1 MLRLYSNYMNGNSIL
16 EAIGTADDIK
26 SKYYGFINHL
36 GLTIYDAL
44 NYLGV
49 EEGFTT
55 NLNKV
60 YSLSDNEMKTYKVSP
75 DFLVKFPYSLNTY
88 YRYTVPVINP
98 SYDNGLP
105 LNLSSS
111 ILSELNNRNSQLVEL
126 TEKLLGGVK
135 ILKNDGKRLVPYIQ
149 SNVTFGA
156 EGSIVIN
163 DENYK
168 TSIFRTKKT
177 IPSGIIGAA
186 GSHIFI
192 AEDNRLVMRLR
203 DSPLYNYVSKYK
215 IITN

>member
-1 MLRLYSNYMNGNSIL
+1 MNGDLIL

-44 NYLGV
+44 NYLGI

-98 SYDNGLP
+98 SYSNGL

-135 ILKNDGKRLVPYIQ
+135 ILKNDGKRFVPYIQ
-149 SNVTFGA
+149 LNVTFGA

-177 IPSGIIGAA
+177 IPSGNTSIQ

-192 AEDNRLVMRLR
+192 AEDNRLVERLME
-203 DSPLYNYVSKYK
+203 SPLYNYVSKYK

>member
-1 MLRLYSNYMNGNSIL
+1 MNGDSIL
-16 EAIGTADDIK
+16 EAIGTADNIK

-44 NYLGV
+44 NYLGIG
-49 EEGFTT
+49 EGFTT

-60 YSLSDNEMKTYKVSP
+60 YSLSDNEMKSYKVSP
-75 DFLVKFPYSLNTY
+75 DFLIKFPYSLNTY

-105 LNLSSS
+105 LNFSAS

-135 ILKNDGKRLVPYIQ
+135 ILKNDGKRFVPYIQ
-149 SNVTFGA
+149 LNVSFSA
-156 EGSIVIN
+156 ERVIVV
-163 DENYK
+163 DYKNYK
-168 TSIFRTKKT
+168 TSAFNTKKT
-177 IPSGIIGAA
+177 IPSGNANIQ

-192 AEDNRLVMRLR
+192 AEDNRLVERLTE
-203 DSPLYNYVSKYK
+203 SPLYNYVLKYK